1 MIIRQATRAPEPE
14 AEALTRTAGITRTM
28 AVDWSGRASGARKS
42 IWVAEVAEA
51 GLIFLENGRT
61 RTEVAE
67 LVIKRAST
75 NRRFVVG
82 FDFAFSFPAWFLE
95 GHGFE
100 SVRQL
105 WAAVSLVGE
114 QWLQECIPP
123 FWGRPGKRRPDL
135 GGREHFRATDG
146 AAEPIGGVRPKS
158 VFQVGGAGSVGT
170 GSIRGM
176 PILSALSKSGF
187 SIWPFDRA
195 GWPRVVEIY
204 PRALT
209 GAVRKSSQ
217 TEREEYLRS
226 RNLISSASMRAR
238 AASSEDAFDAAVSAL
253 VMWEHRQEL
262 SRLDNQPDKAS
273 LLEGSIWYPTRR
285 TP

>member
-1 MIIRQATRAPEPE
+1 MPETEADAPTDP
-14 AEALTRTAGITRTM
+14 TGITRTM

-61 RTEVAE
+61 RSEVAE
-67 LVIKRAST
+67 LVIERAIT
-75 NRRFVVG
+75 DRRFAVG

-95 GHGFE
+95 RHGFE

-105 WAAVSLVGE
+105 WAAAELLGE
-114 QWLQECIPP
+114 QWLQECLPP
-123 FWGRPGKRRPDL
+123 FWGRPGKRKPDL
-135 GGREHFRATDG
+135 GGREHFRSTDV

-176 PILSALSKSGF
+176 PILSTLSKAGF
-187 SIWPFDRA
+187 SIWPFDHA

-209 GAVRKSSQ
+209 GAVHKSSQ
-217 TEREEYLRS
+217 TGREEYLRA
-226 RNLISSASMRAR
+226 RNLIRSASMTAR
-238 AASSEDAFDAAVSAL
+238 TASSEDAFDAAVSAL
-253 VMWEHRQEL
+253 VMWERREEL
-262 SRLDNQPDKAS
+262 SHLENQQDKAT
-273 LLEGSIWYPTRR
+273 LLEGSISYPTRG
-285 TP
+285 TS